1 MDEDYYRA
9 EFKEIDQQYAK
20 LLDRRMREMEHGIM
34 SGPGGTEYQLFHIG
48 HCRGRLMYFMRKHG
62 ISLIKEGDANG
73 KPDP

>member
-9 EFKEIDQQYAK
+9 KFKEIDQQYAK
-20 LLDRRMREMEHGIM
+20 LLDRRMREMELGIV

-48 HCRGRLMYFMRKHG
+48 CCRGRLMAFMRKHG